1 MSGSVIKNAMVD
13 LRRMAVRN
21 EKRRRPLAAIAGA
34 CSVASTILTL
44 LSDHV
49 SRAQRSTSRAFT
61 PVFAGY
67 GGALQTPIWFTRD
80 RRPYAR
86 KSGKPD
92 LRGPF
97 QSVAV
102 PDQRCIAP
110 LRYALH
116 RVRDT
121 R

>member
-49 SRAQRSTSRAFT
+49 SRAQRSTSRAVT

-67 GGALQTPIWFTRD
+67 VGGLKPPTPRSPAIP
-80 RRPYAR
+80 PYCTQ
-86 KSGKPD
+86 PD
-92 LRGPF
+92 ETHLASP
-97 QSVAV
+97 SPA
-102 PDQRCIAP
+102 
-110 LRYALH
+110 
-116 RVRDT
+116 
-121 R
+121 